1 MKIIKLLALLVLST
15 AAMAQTE
22 VSLPAFTK
30 IEMDAPIKVQ
40 LVAGTISRAILNS
53 NPTAYKFNVNNGT
66 LIIEYSGNGANNND
80 IIKVYYSTIKSI
92 KLDGVAD
99 ISMDE
104 GSSINGESLDLEIDG
119 ASRINLKTDLKKLGI
134 KADGAS
140 RIYLQGKAEVASIE
154 IDGASKLY
162 GNELKCNSLKV
173 NADGS
178 TYFNVNASET
188 LEINA
193 DGAAKGIYTGNPVN
207 KRINVSGVSTIVD
220 ANTGESMADDR
231 TQSNDDTTRI
241 TVGKKKVIIIEEGS
255 GIRIETEQG
264 DEKCCGNES
273 KRYDLKKV
281 YAGFELG
288 MSQLMSPNFSS
299 KLPTGYDFLDCRVE
313 KSWFYGI
320 NLLEGDLQLVKNK
333 LAITT
338 GLGME
343 FLNLRFN
350 TDQLLIANVNT
361 VSADSGLTAFNKNK
375 MYNYNLNVPLL
386 IKFAPR
392 TKKDIN
398 NFHFAVGVI
407 GTFKAYSHLRTE
419 STAPGYE
426 QASKTKDD
434 FNINPFRLTATARIG
449 YGWFRAFANYSLTPY
464 FNQENGNPD
473 IRLFSA
479 GITLIPFQD
488 F

>member
-1 MKIIKLLALLVLST
+1 MKIVKLLLLLAISGSIY
-15 AAMAQTE
+15 AQTI
-22 VSLPAFTK
+22 VPLPEFTK
-30 IEMDAPIKVQ
+30 IEMDAPIKLQ
-40 LVAGTISRAILNS
+40 LVSGSTNKATWESNS
-53 NPTAYKFNVNNGT
+53 TDYSFKVLNGT
-66 LIIEYSGNGANNND
+66 LMVEYAGSGINKSETV
-80 IIKVYYSTIKSI
+80 KVYFSNLTAIKI
-92 KLDGVAD
+92 DGVSD
-99 ISMDE
+99 ISMGE
-104 GSSINGESLDLEIDG
+104 GSIIAGDAFELNTDG
-119 ASRINLKTDLKKLGI
+119 ASKVNLKTEVKTLKI
-134 KADGAS
+134 DADGAS
-140 RIYLQGKAEVASIE
+140 KINIQGKADIANIT
-154 IDGASKLY
+154 IDGACKLY

-207 KRINVSGVSTIVD
+207 KRINVSGVSNIVD
-220 ANTGESMADDR
+220 ANTGESMADER
-231 TQSNDDTTRI
+231 AQSNDDTTRI

-255 GIRIETEQG
+255 GIRIETEEG

-288 MSQLMSPNFSS
+288 MSQLMSPNFNS

-313 KSWFYGI
+313 KSWFYGL

-361 VSADSGLTAFNKNK
+361 VSADSGLTAFSKNK

-392 TKKDIN
+392 TKKDRN
-398 NFHFAVGVI
+398 NFHFAVGVV

-419 STAPGYE
+419 STALGYQQE
-426 QASKTKDD
+426 SKIKDD
-434 FNINPFRLTATARIG
+434 YNINPFRLTATARIG